1 MVRVTAVVL
10 LAPGTERVRDG
21 MILVG
26 EQREPERV
34 RLVERHLLLRSVG
47 ADAHDVQPDPGEVL
61 PVVAQVFDWTV
72 QPGVS
77 ASG

>member
-21 MILVG
+21 IVLVG

-34 RLVERHLLLRSVG
+34 LLVERQLLLRPVG
-47 ADAHDVQPDPGEVL
+47 ADAHDVQPDR
-61 PVVAQVFDWTV
+61 
-72 QPGVS
+72 
-77 ASG
+77 